1 MSHTLPDRWKV
12 VSLAGLTLLL
22 AGLTVGALVGAGLLA
37 PATGPVD
44 PGPEN
49 VSEPAAEEPVPERGD
64 PWFEAAAADGS
75 WISYVNPRD
84 EYRTPY
90 LGDGSSKVCT
100 TLVNEA
106 GDPIMGKTVANTTVT
121 VPMGDSVAWHSHA
134 DPFVTQYPL
143 TDHYERPLDADQFGV
158 SDLPQGD
165 GYLDSHCIEI
175 HGLSEEGD
183 SVEYGEAVVEGEHAD
198 RIEVVG
204 YIQQEPAGTGWD
216 SSVDPV
222 ADAVSYEEAG
232 GGWTF
237 TPDSSHGQVTVVLQL
252 VDDTADD
259 DEGDGDGGYDEGSE
273 NGTDDSSS
281 DSDGDDGDGSD
292 GDGEETKRDGDNNGD
307 ADDTETDGDGTG
319 ADDRSGDGSVLE
331 DDPEDDETA
340 GASDDAQPGFG
351 AGVAGF
357 AIISLVVA
365 VIGRRRASS

>member
-22 AGLTVGALVGAGLLA
+22 AGLTVGALVGAGQLA
-37 PATGPVD
+37 PATGFVD

-106 GDPIMGKTVANTTVT
+106 GDPIMGETVPNTTVT
-121 VPMGDSVAWHSHA
+121 LQMGESVAWHSHA
-134 DPFVTQYPL
+134 DPFVTRYPL

-165 GYLDSHCIEI
+165 AYLDSHCIEI

-222 ADAVSYEEAG
+222 EDAVSYEEAG

-252 VDDTADD
+252 VDETA
-259 DEGDGDGGYDEGSE
+259 GDGDGNENGESDGGSE
-273 NGTDDSSS
+273 NETDDSSS
-281 DSDGDDGDGSD
+281 DSDENDGNGSD
-292 GDGEETKRDGDNNGD
+292 GDGEETKGDGDG
-307 ADDTETDGDGTG
+307 ADDNETDDGTG
-319 ADDRSGDGSVLE
+319 ADDRSSDGPVLE

-340 GASDDAQPGFG
+340 GANDDAQPGFG

-357 AIISLVVA
+357 AITSLVIA
-365 VIGRRRASS
+365 AIGRRRMSS

>member
-22 AGLTVGALVGAGLLA
+22 AGLTVGALVGAGPLT

-106 GDPIMGKTVANTTVT
+106 GDPIMGETVPNTTVT
-121 VPMGDSVAWHSHA
+121 LPMGESVAWHSHA

-143 TDHYERPLDADQFGV
+143 NDHYERPLDADQFGV

-183 SVEYGEAVVEGEHAD
+183 SVEYGEAIVEGEHAD
-198 RIEVVG
+198 RVEVVG

-216 SSVDPV
+216 SNVDPV

-252 VDDTADD
+252 VDETGGDD
-259 DEGDGDGGYDEGSE
+259 DGEAGENDDGNGGSE

-281 DSDGDDGDGSD
+281 DSDENDGNGSD
-292 GDGEETKRDGDNNGD
+292 ADGEETKG
-307 ADDTETDGDGTG
+307 DGDGADNNETDDDGTG
-319 ADDRSGDGSVLE
+319 TDDRSSDGPVLE

-340 GASDDAQPGFG
+340 GANDDAQPGFG

-357 AIISLVVA
+357 AIMSLVIA
-365 VIGRRRASS
+365 AIGRRRES